1 GLCRSACLRRP
12 VVAAVGGSE
21 NQASIAD
28 SGSGIGIGKRN
39 VEKANCPRICLR
51 RPRIATIGCPENRAF
66 SADSACSSDRCSRIR
81 IDKGNN
87 EQCFRC
93 LSSSEWYR
101 LLPQL
106 FRYLHR

>member
-66 SADSACSSDRCSRIR
+66 SADSACSSDSCSRR
-81 IDKGNN
+81 
-87 EQCFRC
+87 